1 MHQARIQQKQGI
13 EGYGAK
19 LSYLCIV
26 LELQRCTLDLS
37 GWRCQ
42 SPPRWSRFDKPLDR
56 SRAIRPTTWT
66 SRSLPPSPS
75 TEESR
80 QGRRGPSRSSKP

>member
-13 EGYGAK
+13 EGYGGK

-37 GWRCQ
+37 GWRCDDV
-42 SPPRWSRFDKPLDR
+42 DKRKVGGQEVNIVAVCRTGVLQY
-56 SRAIRPTTWT
+56 T
-66 SRSLPPSPS
+66 
-75 TEESR
+75 
-80 QGRRGPSRSSKP
+80 